1 MTTSPA
7 VTVIKA
13 RSLLDGTGAKPLVD
27 AAVIVVGSTIKAVA
41 RQDEIPLPQGPHV
54 RTLDFPNGYILPGLI
69 DCHIHL
75 SFGVYGCSHEE
86 LMNSDSDQ
94 IMLLRSARNA
104 LIHLKSGVTT
114 VRENGA
120 RNRVTF
126 DLRESAN
133 RGYATTPRL
142 YLCGRPVTITG
153 GHFHWCNQEADGVEG
168 VRHAVRDLIKDGADH
183 IKIMASGGATTI
195 TDNRR
200 PSYSVEELRAIVDE
214 AHRFGKLTTAHCL
227 ATQSLSNV
235 LDAGVDMIE
244 HAGFREPDGSYIFNE
259 AIAER
264 IAKEGLFV
272 CPTVQTGFRQR
283 EALLAREFEAPL
295 SAEEQIQLDDLKAK
309 CESQLE
315 FLGRMWNEFNINI
328 VTGTD
333 AVEILGD
340 YCLCLELM
348 SQAGMS
354 NMDIIKASTGMASK
368 AIGQQQLI
376 GTVVPGKA
384 AGWIHIS
391 SATPDSRIPLPGF
404 CSPGICEEYC
414 YTPESAG
421 RTYRELPPPSPF
433 SAAAYV

>member
-1 MTTSPA
+1 MIPSPA

-13 RSLLDGTGAKPLVD
+13 GSLLDGTGAKPLVD
-27 AAVIVVGSTIKAVA
+27 AAVIVEGSTIKAVA
-41 RQDEIPLPQGPHV
+41 RQHEISLPEGPHV
-54 RTLDFPNGYILPGLI
+54 QTLDFPNGYLLPGLI
-69 DCHIHL
+69 DSHIHL

-94 IMLLRSARNA
+94 IMLLRASRNA

-126 DLRESAN
+126 DLREAAN
-133 RGYATTPRL
+133 RGYTTTPRL
-142 YLCGRPVTITG
+142 FLCGRPVTITG

-168 VRHAVRDLIKDGADH
+168 VRLAVRELIKDGADH

-200 PSYSVEELRAIVDE
+200 PSYSVDELRAIVDE

-227 ATQSLSNV
+227 ATQSLTNV

-244 HAGFREPDGSYIFNE
+244 HAGFREPDGSYKFNE

-264 IAKEGLFV
+264 IATQGVFV
-272 CPTVQTGFRQR
+272 CPTSQTGFRQR
-283 EALLAREFEAPL
+283 EALLAQELERPL
-295 SAEEQIQLDDLKAK
+295 TVEEQCRLDELKAK

-315 FLGRMWNEFNINI
+315 FLGRMWNDFKINI

-340 YCLCLELM
+340 YCLGLELM
-348 SQAGMS
+348 SQAGMA
-354 NMDIIKASTGMASK
+354 NIDIIRASTGMAAR
-368 AIGQQQLI
+368 AIGQQHAL
-376 GTVVPGKA
+376 GTVEPDKQADLIVVDKDPLVDIRA
-384 AGWIHIS
+384 LRSMTMVMRAGE
-391 SATPDSRIPLPGF
+391 RI
-404 CSPGICEEYC
+404 
-414 YTPESAG
+414 
-421 RTYRELPPPSPF
+421 
-433 SAAAYV
+433 V

>member
-1 MTTSPA
+1 MIPTPA

-13 RSLLDGTGAKPLVD
+13 RALIDGTGTRPLVD
-27 AAVIVVGSTIKAVA
+27 AAVIVEESTIKAVA
-41 RQDEIPLPQGPHV
+41 QQGEISLPEGQHV
-54 RTLDFPNGYILPGLI
+54 RTLDFPNGYLLPGLI
-69 DCHIHL
+69 DSHIHL

-94 IMLLRSARNA
+94 IMLLRAARNA
-104 LIHLKSGVTT
+104 LTHLKCGVTT

-126 DLRESAN
+126 DLREAAD

-168 VRHAVRDLIKDGADH
+168 VRTAVRELIKDGADH

-200 PSYSVEELRAIVDE
+200 PSYSVEELRSIIDE
-214 AHRFGKLTTAHCL
+214 AHKFGKLTTAHCL
-227 ATQSLSNV
+227 ATQSLTNV
-235 LDAGVDMIE
+235 LDAGIDMIE
-244 HAGFREPDGSYIFNE
+244 HAGFREPDGSYEFNE

-264 IAKEGLFV
+264 IAGQGVFV
-272 CPTVQTGFRQR
+272 CPTSQTGFRQR
-283 EALLAREFEAPL
+283 EALLAQELERPL
-295 SAEEQIQLDDLKAK
+295 TTAEQGRLDDLKAK

-315 FLGRMWNEFNINI
+315 LLGRMWNDFNIKI

-340 YCLCLELM
+340 YCLGLELM
-348 SQAGMS
+348 SQAGMT
-354 NMDIIKASTGMASK
+354 NMDIIKASTGMAAR
-368 AIGQQQLI
+368 AIGQQQAI
-376 GTVVPGKA
+376 GTIEPGKEA
-384 AGWIHIS
+384 DLIVVDKDPLADIRALRSMTMVMRAGE
-391 SATPDSRIPLPGF
+391 RI
-404 CSPGICEEYC
+404 
-414 YTPESAG
+414 
-421 RTYRELPPPSPF
+421 
-433 SAAAYV
+433 V